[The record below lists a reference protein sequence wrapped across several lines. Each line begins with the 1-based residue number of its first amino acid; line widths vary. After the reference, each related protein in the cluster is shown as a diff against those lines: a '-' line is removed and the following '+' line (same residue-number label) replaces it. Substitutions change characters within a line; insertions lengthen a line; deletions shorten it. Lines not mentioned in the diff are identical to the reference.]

1 MDLAKKGLK
10 DILDKG
16 NSRCED
22 SEARYNMVPVG
33 NSNNNS
39 SCLLS
44 THWHILMSEPEMS
57 SIAGM
62 KGQGTVG
69 WRMW

>member
-16 NSRCED
+16 NSRYED
-22 SEARYNMVPVG
+22 SEARYNVVPVG

-39 SCLLS
+39 
-44 THWHILMSEPEMS
+44 
-57 SIAGM
+57 
-62 KGQGTVG
+62 
-69 WRMW
+69 